1 MLTNQ
6 SWNWKSYR
14 KKKNIEN
21 IPLSVAS
28 RLLQWKL
35 LKRKEETEL
44 FRQKK
49 AEEGDGQQSN
59 FIFEND
65 KNIWGRQK
73 HFKEIKHSK
82 DGKTKKIPELQNNE
96 EVVKDLKSEYL
107 RVQT

>member
-65 KNIWGRQK
+65 KNILKGDQTFQGSQK
-73 HFKEIKHSK
+73 KRFQK
-82 DGKTKKIPELQNNE
+82 
-96 EVVKDLKSEYL
+96 
-107 RVQT
+107 